1 MKKIDLSKV
10 VKDLKV
16 GFVKHSP
23 EILTGIGIAGMIS
36 STIMAVKATPKALD
50 IIEEIKKEKKEK
62 KEETKEIVKKVT
74 PIYIPSIVTTGLSIA
89 CIIGASSI
97 NLKRNAA
104 LATAYTLSENALR
117 DYQSKVIEAIGPKKE
132 TAIRE
137 EVCKDHLEKNPVTNN
152 EIIITSQ
159 GNTLCYDSVSGR
171 YFTSD
176 IEKLKRIENE
186 LNKRLMNEMYI
197 GLNELYYELGLKPTS
212 QGNELGFNVDDGL
225 IDFRFSAQLADNG
238 QPCIVLDYLVGPRF
252 GYGDLH

>member
-1 MKKIDLSKV
+1 MKTSLVKIFE
-10 VKDLKV
+10 DLKN

-36 STIMAVKATPKALD
+36 AGVMAVKVTPKALD
-50 IIEEIKKEKKEK
+50 KIEDIKDKNLEK
-62 KEETKEIVKKVT
+62 KEETKEIVKKVA
-74 PIYIPSIVTTGLSIA
+74 PIYIPSIVTCGMSAA

-104 LATAYTLSENALR
+104 LATAYSLSENALKE
-117 DYQSKVIEAIGPKKE
+117 YQNKVLETVGPKKE
-132 TAIRE
+132 RAIRD
-137 EVCKDHLEKNPVTNN
+137 EVAKDHIEKNPVTNN
-152 EIIITSQ
+152 EIIITSA

-186 LNKRLMNEMYI
+186 LNKRLMSEMYI
-197 GLNELYYELGLKPTS
+197 SLNELYYELGLRNTKE
-212 QGNELGFNVDDGL
+212 GNELGFNIDDGL
-225 IDFRFSAQLADNG
+225 IDFTFSAQIADNG

>member
-1 MKKIDLSKV
+1 MKISLVKIFE
-10 VKDLKV
+10 DLKN

-36 STIMAVKATPKALD
+36 AGVMAVKATPKALD
-50 IIEEIKKEKKEK
+50 NIKDIKDKNLEK
-62 KEETKEIVKKVT
+62 KEETKEIVKKVG
-74 PIYIPSIVTTGLSIA
+74 PVYIPSIVTCGMSAA

-104 LATAYTLSENALR
+104 LATAYSLSENALKE
-117 DYQSKVIEAIGPKKE
+117 YQSKVLETVGPKKE
-132 TAIRE
+132 RSIRD
-137 EVCKDHLEKNPVTNN
+137 EVAKEKVDKNPVTNN
-152 EIIITSQ
+152 EIIITST
-159 GNTLCYDSVSGR
+159 GNTLCYDTVSGR

-186 LNKRLMNEMYI
+186 LNKRLMSEMYI
-197 GLNELYYELGLKPTS
+197 SLNELYYELGLRNTKE
-212 QGNELGFNVDDGL
+212 GNELGFNIDDGL
-225 IDFRFSAQLADNG
+225 IDFTFSAQIADNG

>member
-1 MKKIDLSKV
+1 MKTSLVKIFE
-10 VKDLKV
+10 DLKN

-36 STIMAVKATPKALD
+36 AGVMAVKATPKALD
-50 IIEEIKKEKKEK
+50 KIKDIKDKDLEK
-62 KEETKEIVKKVT
+62 KEETKEIIKKVA
-74 PIYIPSIVTTGLSIA
+74 PVYIPSIVTCGMSAA

-104 LATAYTLSENALR
+104 LATAYSLSENALKE
-117 DYQSKVIEAIGPKKE
+117 YQNKVLETVGPKKE
-132 TAIRE
+132 RTIRD
-137 EVCKDHLEKNPVTNN
+137 EVAKDHIDKNPVTNN
-152 EIIITSQ
+152 EIIITSA

-186 LNKRLMNEMYI
+186 LNKRLMSEMYI
-197 GLNELYYELGLKPTS
+197 SLNELYYELGLRNTKE
-212 QGNELGFNVDDGL
+212 GNELGFNIDDGL
-225 IDFRFSAQLADNG
+225 IDFTFSAQIADNG